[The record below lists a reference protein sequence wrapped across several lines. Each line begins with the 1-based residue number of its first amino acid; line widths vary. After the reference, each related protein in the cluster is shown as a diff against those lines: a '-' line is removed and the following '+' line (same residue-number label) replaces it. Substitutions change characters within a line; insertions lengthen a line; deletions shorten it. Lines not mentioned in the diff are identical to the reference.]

1 MNNLRLVFSVIW
13 SNCVCLVFLGAR
25 GLFFGGFFF
34 SNFVII
40 YFVPYHS
47 IKHLKA
53 PNIVNIL

>member
-13 SNCVCLVFLGAR
+13 SNCVCL
-25 GLFFGGFFF
+25 GFFCVGWGGG

-53 PNIVNIL
+53 PNIVNTL

>member
-13 SNCVCLVFLGAR
+13 SNCVCLVF
-25 GLFFGGFFF
+25 FFGGGAVFWVF
-34 SNFVII
+34 SPNFVII

-53 PNIVNIL
+53 LNIVNTL